1 MRQQA
6 RCHQLHRSRA
16 LVSKIREWKNRW
28 QPSTSVSIY
37 SADGAWCRVHRGQAL
52 TGRTPENKLFVNKA
66 PGEEQRTAK
75 NRNSPHPRSLA
86 VHRAGH
92 RVRINRRCHSKQKK
106 HDNDSDATK
115 TIVWNPD
122 SNVDCSQ
129 PHSSGRDRQFST
141 KSSKKK
147 SPLSPLTTQGCSCC
161 HKNQYFHL
169 PHKTQPPDLTYKT
182 PYGSYDQFAKFPNS
196 DHRTLPNSLPV
207 ECCSFVVWIQV
218 GG

>member
-92 RVRINRRCHSKQKK
+92 RVRINRRCHSKQKNTITTVTQRKQLFETPTATSTVHSLTAPAATGNFPRKVPKKNHHYHHSQHKGARAVTKINTSTCHTK
-106 HDNDSDATK
+106 H
-115 TIVWNPD
+115 NP
-122 SNVDCSQ
+122 
-129 PHSSGRDRQFST
+129 P
-141 KSSKKK
+141 
-147 SPLSPLTTQGCSCC
+147 
-161 HKNQYFHL
+161 
-169 PHKTQPPDLTYKT
+169 
-182 PYGSYDQFAKFPNS
+182 
-196 DHRTLPNSLPV
+196 
-207 ECCSFVVWIQV
+207 I
-218 GG
+218 